1 MYFFSYRDC
10 AVIIISYKF
19 YKKIALFFVCC
30 HNICTNNR
38 VHTLLG
44 GKFMEIAAVS
54 SALSAVQ
61 SYGAYSTGSLAQVAS
76 IKMLDNTMEM
86 SETMNAQLISM
97 MEQSVNP
104 NLGGNIDIRV

>member
-1 MYFFSYRDC
+1 
-10 AVIIISYKF
+10 
-19 YKKIALFFVCC
+19 
-30 HNICTNNR
+30 
-38 VHTLLG
+38 
-44 GKFMEIAAVS
+44 MEIAAVS